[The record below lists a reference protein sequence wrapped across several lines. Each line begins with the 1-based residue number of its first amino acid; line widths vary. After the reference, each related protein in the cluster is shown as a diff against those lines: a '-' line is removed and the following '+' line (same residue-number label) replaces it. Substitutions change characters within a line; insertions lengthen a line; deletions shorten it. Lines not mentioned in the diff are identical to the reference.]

1 MSGNPYLSLTQL
13 QEQIKNVLCNNF
25 DMPVWITAEISE
37 IKINSRSGHCYMQLV
52 EKGGRN
58 GIPKAQASAVIW
70 AAQFGMLS
78 SFFYG
83 ATGQN
88 LEVGMRILVNVR
100 VTYHEL
106 YGISLNIVDIDPL
119 YTLGDLEQQR
129 LQTIAQLREDGVF
142 DLNRELVSPEPF
154 QRIALIS
161 SSQAAGYRDF
171 MKEIQKSPYRF
182 EISLFEAVMQGHGAE
197 SSIIEALG
205 EIADNTE
212 QFDAVVIVRG
222 GGSRSDLSFLDSYLL
237 SFHIAQFPLPVI
249 AGLGHDKD
257 TSVVDMVAAFSL
269 KTPTA
274 AAMFLSER
282 AATVDSRLQVL
293 GSNLTANVNRILSA
307 QQSRLQ
313 LFGTLLRE
321 RMESSKIRLN
331 MHLHNCAVRINQSWK
346 LGIMSDRNRLDNI
359 HSILQQTALRRLQ
372 EENVR
377 LDHFKGILSASDPKR
392 LLARGYAIVRSGGKA
407 VVDAD
412 TLSNGDTLHITLNRG
427 TVTAKVEKTK

>member
-1 MSGNPYLSLTQL
+1 MSANTHMSLTQL
-13 QEQIKNVLCNNF
+13 QERIKTTLCNSF
-25 DMPVWITAEISE
+25 EVPVWITAEIAE
-37 IKINSRSGHCYMQLV
+37 LKINSRSGHCYMQLV

-58 GIPKAQASAVIW
+58 GIPQAQASAVIW

-83 ATGQN
+83 ATGRN

-106 YGISLNIVDIDPL
+106 YGLSLNIIDIDPL

-129 LQTIAQLREDGVF
+129 LQTIARLQEDGVF
-142 DLNRELVSPEPF
+142 DLNREVVSPEPF

-161 SSQAAGYRDF
+161 SPQAAGYRDF

-182 EISLFEAVMQGHGAE
+182 EIRLYEAVMQGHGAE

-237 SFHIAQFPLPVI
+237 SFHIAQFPLPVVT
-249 AGLGHDKD
+249 GLGHDKD

-282 AATVDSRLQVL
+282 AAAIDNQLQSL
-293 GSNLTANVNRILSA
+293 GNDLSANVNRLLSA
-307 QQSRLQ
+307 QQTQLQ

-321 RMESSKIRLN
+321 RLETAKIRLN
-331 MHLHNCAVRINQSWK
+331 MHLDNCATRIKQSWQ
-346 LGIMSDRNRLDNI
+346 LGLISSRNRLDNLYSAL
-359 HSILQQTALRRLQ
+359 HQNTVRCLQDENLRLGHYV
-372 EENVR
+372 EM
-377 LDHFKGILSASDPKR
+377 LSASDPKR
-392 LLARGYAIVRSGGKA
+392 LQARGYAIVRSGGKA
-407 VVDAD
+407 VVDAE
-412 TLSNGDTLHITLNRG
+412 TLSDGDTLHITLNRG
-427 TVTAKVEKTK
+427 TVTAKVEKNN